1 VSPASYSR
9 TRTHPHAHDASER
22 ALQEVRPGAGEDGDQ
37 DGEEVGAGEEDRRAQ
52 GEAGA
57 GEEDDGEEVGAEK
70 GCPDQGG
77 QGRRARQVVRC
88 VSVRSFRW
96 VFSSTREREGG
107 KGRYGAS
114 KRRVVVIRRSR
125 SSASRARR
133 DRIELAKSLMIGLD
147 RSNGYDKIRRV
158 TNERPG
164 GSDDGFDGRDDVGR
178 RRLTRAT
185 STMTSSARDSFRG
198 GRSIERAIDGS
209 IDGMMVGDL
218 HPLGFGLEDRAKW
231 NARRVDWFGCVVCVG
246 CSRRRVLR
254 NSGRGVARR
263 ACALSIA
270 STDSS

>member
-1 VSPASYSR
+1 MSPASYSR

-164 GSDDGFDGRDDVGR
+164 GSIGR
-178 RRLTRAT
+178 RFRRFRRRRST
-185 STMTSSARDSFRG
+185 SVDARDVDDDELGAGFVSR
-198 GRSIERAIDGS
+198 RSIDRTRDRW
-209 IDGMMVGDL
+209 IDGMM
-218 HPLGFGLEDRAKW
+218 E
-231 NARRVDWFGCVVCVG
+231 
-246 CSRRRVLR
+246 
-254 NSGRGVARR
+254 
-263 ACALSIA
+263 
-270 STDSS
+270 

>member
-1 VSPASYSR
+1 MIIILVLNPHRVPCDVLTDGTLTTGTPVWIRGVSPASYSR

-96 VFSSTREREGG
+96 VFSSTREREGAL
-107 KGRYGAS
+107 RRVGAS
-114 KRRVVVIRRSR
+114 ERRHSSFTVVRV
-125 SSASRARR
+125 AGERR
-133 DRIELAKSLMIGLD
+133 DRIELAKSLTIGLD

-164 GSDDGFDGRDDVGR
+164 GSIGR
-178 RRLTRAT
+178 RFRRSRRRRST
-185 STMTSSARDSFRG
+185 SVDARDVDDDELGAGFVSR
-198 GRSIERAIDGS
+198 RSIDRTRDRW
-209 IDGMMVGDL
+209 IDGMM
-218 HPLGFGLEDRAKW
+218 E
-231 NARRVDWFGCVVCVG
+231 
-246 CSRRRVLR
+246 
-254 NSGRGVARR
+254 
-263 ACALSIA
+263 
-270 STDSS
+270 